1 MTTRAIAV
9 QMERQHD
16 YAFDPIYTV
25 SGFRGGSQGA
35 AASRMVLK
43 LGAVSGAN
51 RFKYFRTPTV
61 PSLQT
66 VPPDVLLSVDAKS
79 ADSLPEVMV
88 EEEPA
93 VKVASTQTDYRESE
107 TQTDPFTPDIA
118 PLDPS
123 APQPELLQLKDLV
136 WGRGL
141 PAGMAEIEMIERA
154 RKRRAFE
161 AALPDISEDPET
173 WRDMMEMQQMEE
185 LARREAEIQALQEQR
200 LQLIRGALQARDEET
215 RFVNEQRMEELK
227 DRASAM
233 VEAHADTIHHT
244 RVRQLRKIA
253 VARQSLNL
261 SSTKKRDIISE
272 YANFNSRVYAPIK
285 REGLRIDRDSHKYE
299 TRYLDDMKYQDVLE
313 LEESLPRRLTSIKIE
328 RPARTKHKS
337 ALEARKEREMQAHLD
352 RMTAIINKKHKAA
365 KEVEEVDDLAEYRKA
380 PVVVRP
386 STPELRPPMTEND
399 DKRLA
404 VILMQKL
411 LRGRAVQ
418 NDMMQAKEKRLQL
431 IKELRTV
438 ETLEDRAEQHSREA
452 MVEHQQRIISGHIAT
467 AVGREVGQQLDYL
480 NKELVR
486 YKEERRIFAM
496 VMLAERQR
504 SMREAEEKGK
514 REEEERRRAKQDE
527 MYRQVMQVHQ
537 GSIDTFLEN
546 ILSDA
551 IENTSSKQALMEA
564 NARATFL
571 NDIVDSLEQE
581 GVTDEDV
588 VKDLVSSFLLPEV
601 SRSDLRTQIEQDQ
614 KRLIKAVHEEVMS
627 ALGSEGMALT
637 E

>member
-9 QMERQHD
+9 QIERPQD

-25 SGFRGGSQGA
+25 SGFRGGNQGA

-43 LGAVSGAN
+43 LSAVSGAN

-79 ADSLPEVMV
+79 AESLPEVMV

-107 TQTDPFTPDIA
+107 TQTDPFTPDVA

-123 APQPELLQLKDLV
+123 APEPELLQLKDLV

-161 AALPDISEDPET
+161 AALPDIGEDPET
-173 WRDMMEMQQMEE
+173 WRNMMEMQQMEE

-200 LQLIRGALQARDEET
+200 LELIRGALQARDEET

-261 SSTKKRDIISE
+261 SSTKKRDIIGE
-272 YANFNSRVYAPIK
+272 YANFNSKVYAPIK
-285 REGLRIDRDSHKYE
+285 REGLRVDRDSHKYE

-328 RPARTKHKS
+328 RPSRTKHKS

-386 STPELRPPMTEND
+386 PTPELRPPVSEND

-438 ETLEDRAEQHSREA
+438 ETLEDRTEQHSREA
-452 MVEHQQRIISGHIAT
+452 VIEHQRSIISGHIAT

-504 SMREAEEKGK
+504 TMREAEEKGK

-546 ILSDA
+546 ILGDA
-551 IENTSSKQALMEA
+551 IESTSSKQALMEA

-588 VKDLVSSFLLPEV
+588 VKDLVSSFLMPEV
-601 SRSDLRTQIEQDQ
+601 SRSDLRTQIQQDQ
-614 KRLIKAVHEEVMS
+614 KRLIKAVHEQVMT

>member
-504 SMREAEEKGK
+504 SMR
-514 REEEERRRAKQDE
+514 
-527 MYRQVMQVHQ
+527 
-537 GSIDTFLEN
+537 
-546 ILSDA
+546 
-551 IENTSSKQALMEA
+551 
-564 NARATFL
+564 
-571 NDIVDSLEQE
+571 
-581 GVTDEDV
+581 
-588 VKDLVSSFLLPEV
+588 
-601 SRSDLRTQIEQDQ
+601 
-614 KRLIKAVHEEVMS
+614 
-627 ALGSEGMALT
+627 
-637 E
+637 

>member
-1 MTTRAIAV
+1 
-9 QMERQHD
+9 
-16 YAFDPIYTV
+16 
-25 SGFRGGSQGA
+25 
-35 AASRMVLK
+35 
-43 LGAVSGAN
+43 
-51 RFKYFRTPTV
+51 
-61 PSLQT
+61 
-66 VPPDVLLSVDAKS
+66 
-79 ADSLPEVMV
+79 
-88 EEEPA
+88 

-107 TQTDPFTPDIA
+107 TQTDPFTPDVA

-123 APQPELLQLKDLV
+123 APEPELLQLKDLV

-161 AALPDISEDPET
+161 AALPDIGEDPET
-173 WRDMMEMQQMEE
+173 WRNMMEMQQMEE

-200 LQLIRGALQARDEET
+200 LELIRGALQARDEET

-261 SSTKKRDIISE
+261 SSTKKRDIIGE
-272 YANFNSRVYAPIK
+272 YANFNSKVYAPIK
-285 REGLRIDRDSHKYE
+285 REGLRVDRDSHKYE

-328 RPARTKHKS
+328 RPSRTKHKS

-386 STPELRPPMTEND
+386 PTPELRPPVSEND

-438 ETLEDRAEQHSREA
+438 ETLEDRTEQHSREA
-452 MVEHQQRIISGHIAT
+452 VIEHQRSIISGHIAT

-504 SMREAEEKGK
+504 TMREAEEKGK

-546 ILSDA
+546 ILGDA
-551 IENTSSKQALMEA
+551 IESTSSKQALMEA

-588 VKDLVSSFLLPEV
+588 VKDLVSSFLMPEV
-601 SRSDLRTQIEQDQ
+601 SRSDLRTQ
-614 KRLIKAVHEEVMS
+614 V
-627 ALGSEGMALT
+627 
-637 E
+637 